1 MPNNFYEDLIK
12 YFENTSKEDIQKD
25 WNKSIHLD
33 DVGIT
38 CDKFLEIRNIEN
50 KKILNKPNH
59 GKSF

>member
-38 CDKFLEIRNIEN
+38 CDKFLEIIDIEN
-50 KKILNKPNH
+50 KKILKQT
-59 GKSF
+59 